1 MLIEF
6 SVENYRSIYK
16 RQTLSMVAS
25 NDKEMLDRNSFAIPN
40 SRLRALATAAIYGP
54 NGSGKSNLVQA
65 MQTLKLLVAYSATRM
80 QLGSKLPVKPFL
92 LDAEATKKPTCFE
105 IIFIQNQVRY
115 EYGISLDQQR
125 IHEEWLIAY
134 PKGRPQNWFSRT
146 YQPEKQ
152 ETQADQGYEWDF
164 SPALKGGKHQIKNFV
179 RPNSLFLSH
188 AAQNNHPQLTPIYQ
202 WVENLGVIGPDFSS
216 FYTAARCE
224 IESEFLKKV
233 IEMLNQADMGIS
245 GIDFNTKSL
254 PNDKKNILEKF
265 NHFVKEVMM
274 YEIELTPDSDEL
286 KITEVVTVHQMIDSE
301 QVATW
306 SIEEESN
313 GTQRLFE
320 IAGPWLEVLETGKVL
335 IMDELDRSLHPV
347 MSKFLVKMFQNPQ
360 LNQNGAQLI
369 FTTHDTALLDKEIFR
384 RDQVW
389 FTEKDRS
396 MTHLYSLL
404 DFRPKPDESLQRGYL
419 LGRYGAIPFVGGL
432 HL

>member
-25 NDKEMLDRNSFAIPN
+25 NDEEMPDRNSFVIPN

-65 MQTLKLLVAYSATRM
+65 MQTLRNLVAYSATRM

-92 LDAEATKKPTCFE
+92 LDPEATKKPTCFE

-115 EYGISLDQQR
+115 EYGISLDHQR

-152 ETQADQGYEWDF
+152 ETQADQGYEWYF

-188 AAQNNHPQLTPIYQ
+188 AAQNNHPQLTPIYE
-202 WVENLGVIGPDFSS
+202 WVGNLGVIEPDFSS
-216 FYTAARCE
+216 FYTAARCDE
-224 IESEFLKKV
+224 DPEFLNQV
-233 IEMLNQADMGIS
+233 IKMLNQADMGIS
-245 GIDFNTKSL
+245 GIEFNTKSDSEANQHL
-254 PNDKKNILEKF
+254 VEIRVNSSATNKIDG
-265 NHFVKEVMM
+265 
-274 YEIELTPDSDEL
+274 IELIHHQNIDFKE
-286 KITEVVTVHQMIDSE
+286 IVTVHQMIDSE

-306 SIEEESN
+306 TLKEESN

-320 IAGPWLEVLETGKVL
+320 IAGPWLEVLETGRVL
-335 IMDELDRSLHPV
+335 IVDELDRSLHPV

-404 DFRPKPDESLQRGYL
+404 DFRPRPDESLQRGYL

>member
-1 MLIEF
+1 MLVEF

-25 NDKEMLDRNSFAIPN
+25 DDEEMLDRNSFAIPN

-54 NGSGKSNLVQA
+54 NGSGKSNLLQA
-65 MQTLKLLVAYSATRM
+65 MQTQRNLVVYSATRM

-134 PKGRPQNWFSRT
+134 PKGRAQNWFSRS

-152 ETQADQGYEWDF
+152 ETQADQGYEWYF
-164 SPALKGGKHQIKNFV
+164 SPALKGGKQQIKNFV

-188 AAQNNHPQLTPIYQ
+188 AAQNNHPQLGQIYE
-202 WVENLGVIGPDFSS
+202 WFHKPGIIDPDFYGS
-216 FYTAARCE
+216 YTAARCDDDP
-224 IESEFLKKV
+224 EFLNQVVK
-233 IEMLNQADMGIS
+233 MLNQADIGIS
-245 GIDFNTKSL
+245 DIQFNTQSSSEENQHL
-254 PNDKKNILEKF
+254 LEIRVNSSAMAKIDG
-265 NHFVKEVMM
+265 
-274 YEIELTPDSDEL
+274 IELISHQDIDIKE
-286 KITEVVTVHQMIDSE
+286 IVTVHQMLDSDT
-301 QVATW
+301 VATW
-306 SIEEESN
+306 SLKEESN
-313 GTQRLFE
+313 GTQRLF
-320 IAGPWLEVLETGKVL
+320 AMARPWLEVLAAGELL

-347 MSKFLVKMFQNPQ
+347 LSKFLIKMFQNPQ
-360 LNQNGAQLI
+360 INKNRAQLI

-384 RDQVW
+384 QDQVW

-404 DFRPKPDESLQRGYL
+404 DFKPRPDESLQRGYL
-419 LGRYGAIPFVGGL
+419 LGRYGAIPFVGGWNL
-432 HL
+432 